1 MRSFANWTTAIALAA
16 ASSLPSFASPIP
28 CTELLAKASQ
38 NDLSLPSHEFDQDD
52 KRGWRALAAVGCT
65 AEAAILVERYLIG
78 YESNLRSLKWH
89 HAQLLAMTGK
99 YPEAVAAARQA
110 INPSEQSQHPQFKW
124 NAYVLATI
132 AFLERNTAEIERQA
146 QVIESAVTA
155 EPMNKV
161 NLEVV
166 RGLQRCIGQPYK
178 TAYDCRGAA

>member
-1 MRSFANWTTAIALAA
+1 M
-16 ASSLPSFASPIP
+16 
-28 CTELLAKASQ
+28 
-38 NDLSLPSHEFDQDD
+38 
-52 KRGWRALAAVGCT
+52 
-65 AEAAILVERYLIG
+65 
-78 YESNLRSLKWH
+78 
-89 HAQLLAMTGK
+89 
-99 YPEAVAAARQA
+99 
-110 INPSEQSQHPQFKW
+110 
-124 NAYVLATI
+124 